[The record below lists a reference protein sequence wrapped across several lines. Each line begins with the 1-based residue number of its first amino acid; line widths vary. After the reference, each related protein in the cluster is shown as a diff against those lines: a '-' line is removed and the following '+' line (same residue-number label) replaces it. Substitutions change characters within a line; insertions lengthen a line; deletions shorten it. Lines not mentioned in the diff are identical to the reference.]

1 MRGFRWDIFIE
12 FYSKVL
18 PYIRVTLIYV
28 VSSVFF
34 GFVLGLGIAMLRL
47 SKRRVLRGIG
57 SVYVTILRSVPSV
70 VLLFIVY
77 YGLPQVLR
85 ENFGIEMGD
94 VDTILYVI
102 VTFSLLLSSPMS
114 EIIRTSY
121 LAVPS
126 GQYEAAVMVGLTPI
140 QAIRR
145 VVFPQGFIIALPNL
159 GNIFIFMMKE
169 GALAYTIGLH
179 DVLGRGMYLSG
190 LKVNIYNFEMYL
202 ALALIYWPCTLILEK
217 IFKVWERR
225 LRDKNDHN
233 NDKTENKNVKRSRK
247 QRKVAC

>member
-12 FYSKVL
+12 FYFKVL

-28 VSSVFF
+28 VCSVFF
-34 GFVLGLGIAMLRL
+34 GFLIGIGIAMLRL
-47 SKRRVLRGIG
+47 SKRKVLRAIG
-57 SVYVTILRSVPSV
+57 SIYVTVLRSVPSV

-77 YGLPQVLR
+77 YGLPQLLR
-85 ENFGIEMGD
+85 ENFGIEMED
-94 VDTILYVI
+94 VDTIIYVI
-102 VTFSLLLSSPMS
+102 VTFSLLLGSPMS

-126 GQYEAAVMVGLTPI
+126 GQYEAAVMVGLTPF
-140 QAIRR
+140 QAIKRII
-145 VVFPQGFIIALPNL
+145 FPQGFIIALPNL

-190 LKVNIYNFEMYL
+190 LKVNVYNFEMYL

-217 IFKVWERR
+217 VFKTWEKS
-225 LRDKNDHN
+225 LRNKR
-233 NDKTENKNVKRSRK
+233 ENSEKISRK
-247 QRKVAC
+247 QRTVAC